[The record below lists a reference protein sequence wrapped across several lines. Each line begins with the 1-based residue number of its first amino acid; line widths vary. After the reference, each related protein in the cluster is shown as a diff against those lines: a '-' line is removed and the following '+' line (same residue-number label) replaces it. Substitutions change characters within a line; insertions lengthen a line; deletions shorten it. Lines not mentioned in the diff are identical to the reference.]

1 MNDNMNNMEE
11 VPLDLFSQVS
21 LDDYEKAEDVP
32 EAKVEEEAPAPTGPG
47 VISIPLNAYAA
58 VRAKEEAAKKAA
70 AQQAQPAP
78 ATPVAPAAPAA
89 SVASAAPAA
98 PVAPAATMQ
107 QTVVQGPTNVVPGQT
122 GVIQ

>member
-1 MNDNMNNMEE
+1 MNENKMEE

-21 LDDYEKAEDVP
+21 LDEYEKAEDVP

-47 VISIPLNAYAA
+47 VISIPLNAYSA

-70 AQQAQPAP
+70 AVPQAP

-89 SVASAAPAA
+89 
-98 PVAPAATMQ
+98 PVAPATTMQ
-107 QTVVQGPTNVVPGQT
+107 QTVVQGPTNVVQQQT
-122 GVIQ
+122 NVNQ